1 MSTTVSTTVA
11 LTAEAAH
18 ATWISRVADY
28 FELTKPKIIALEMI
42 TIAAGFLLAAGEGW
56 SVWVMLAT
64 LLGTGLVAGSAS
76 AFNMWIERHLDA
88 KMTRTANRPLPA
100 MRMEPWQAVVFG
112 SVLLALG
119 LALLVAG
126 PGLLVAGVGLACWVT
141 YVAIYT
147 PLKTRSTLNT
157 AVGAVSGAMPIAIGW
172 LAGGGEINL
181 VLAGLFGVLYLWQYP
196 HFMAI
201 AWRCRDDY
209 EQAGY
214 VMSTTVDPTGR
225 RAGGEAIVASILL
238 FPVSLLPLVM
248 ATSGW
253 ALVFYLGVTIGIS
266 VHYLAASILFARD
279 RNQATSRRLLLSS
292 LLYLPT
298 WLGGA
303 ALLAF

>member
-1 MSTTVSTTVA
+1 MSTTVA
-11 LTAEAAH
+11 LTPEVTD
-18 ATWISRVADY
+18 ATWMSRVADY
-28 FELTKPKIIALEMI
+28 LELTKPKIIALEVI

-56 SVWVMLAT
+56 SVWVLIAT

-76 AFNMWIERHLDA
+76 ALNMWIERRLDA

-100 MRMEPWQAVVFG
+100 GRMEPWQAVVYG

-119 LALLVAG
+119 LATLLAG
-126 PGLLVAGVGLACWVT
+126 PGLLVAGIGFACWVT
-141 YVAIYT
+141 YVLIYT

-157 AVGAVSGAMPIAIGW
+157 AVGAVSGALPIVIGW
-172 LAGGGEINL
+172 FAGGGELNL

-209 EQAGY
+209 EKGGY

-225 RAGGEAIVASILL
+225 RAGWEAIVASILL

-248 ATSGW
+248 VTSGW
-253 ALVFYLGVTIGIS
+253 TLVFYLGITIGIS
-266 VHYLAASILFARD
+266 VHYLAASILFARE